1 MSRHGLHLLNHPTI
15 WLADRLDYPSDD
27 DLTHLTT
34 LGYPS
39 EYGIDRLD
47 YPFDDWLTHLT
58 TLVILGCYALPYLT
72 TLLMAG

>member
-1 MSRHGLHLLNHPTI
+1 MNEHGLHL
-15 WLADRLDYPSDD
+15 LDYPSDD

-34 LGYPS
+34 LKDPS
-39 EYGIDRLD
+39 EYDIDRLD
-47 YPFDDWLTHLT
+47 YPSDGWLAHLT